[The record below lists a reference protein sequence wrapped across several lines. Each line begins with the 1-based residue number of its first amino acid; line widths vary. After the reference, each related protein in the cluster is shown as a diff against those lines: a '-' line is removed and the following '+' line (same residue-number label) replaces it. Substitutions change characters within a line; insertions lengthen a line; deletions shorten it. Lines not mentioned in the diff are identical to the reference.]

1 MFFTVCVSPCA
12 DQAYNQL
19 WSVTSG
25 DGIHWVYPQQII
37 TGGNGPAE
45 PSAIIDPQSNGT
57 FWKVYYMNSGNDETN
72 VWMAEI
78 GGNRNFLGAQIV
90 YTFPAGYSIANPEV
104 RNINGI
110 WRLFF
115 NIYQSGPSGTEANI
129 ASSASGTNMQWPP
142 SYSLLIGNGGPS
154 ICGTIAAGVYP
165 LNGGQYQLYFGQ
177 TPRQSNGSCD
187 ISQQTTMQMWTWQ
200 Q

>member
-1 MFFTVCVSPCA
+1 M
-12 DQAYNQL
+12 
-19 WSVTSG
+19 TSG

-45 PSAIIDPQSNGT
+45 PSAVIDPQSNGT
-57 FWKVYYMNSGNDETN
+57 FWKVYYMNSGNDGTN

-78 GGNRNFLGAQIV
+78 DGNRNFLGTQIV
-90 YTFPAGYSIANPEV
+90 YTFPVGYTIGNPEV
-104 RNINGI
+104 RNINGT
-110 WRLFF
+110 WKLVF
-115 NIYQSGPSGTEANI
+115 NIFQSGPSGTEVNI
-129 ASSASGTNMQWPP
+129 GNVASGTNTQWPSSF
-142 SYSLLIGNGGPS
+142 SYLIGNGGLG
-154 ICGTIAAGVYP
+154 ICGTIAPGLYP
-165 LNGGQYQLYFGQ
+165 LTGGQYQLYFGQ